1 MMRALVIA
9 SIFAASAAFAQP
21 APPAPP
27 ANPAATADSAAG
39 TADARA
45 KMMAADTNKDGKWDK
60 TEWVAAGRRE
70 MGFVFMDADKDG
82 FVTSAE
88 LKAGMARMQAM
99 RNGK

>member
-1 MMRALVIA
+1 MRALVIA

-21 APPAPP
+21 APPASP
-27 ANPAATADSAAG
+27 ANPAATADNAAG

-99 RNGK
+99 RKGN

>member
-21 APPAPP
+21 APPE
-27 ANPAATADSAAG
+27 NPAGTANSAAG

>member
-1 MMRALVIA
+1 MRALVIA

-70 MGFVFMDADKDG
+70 MGFVFVDADKDG